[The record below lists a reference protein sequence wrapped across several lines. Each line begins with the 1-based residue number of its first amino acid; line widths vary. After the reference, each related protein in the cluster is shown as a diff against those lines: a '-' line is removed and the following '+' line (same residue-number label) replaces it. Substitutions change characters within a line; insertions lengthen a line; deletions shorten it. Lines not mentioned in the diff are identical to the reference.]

1 MTTNTTKDTIAT
13 ATQLA
18 ILNPAVRHD
27 FVFIF
32 EGINHNGN
40 GDPDAENRPRQTDD
54 GYAFTTPNSLL
65 NRIYQTAADMFGV
78 QIYATGETN
87 VTIVQSGYADHMD
100 LVKHYWD
107 RRLRGGLFTKTK
119 DVKAGSIGK
128 RGIIQIDTIES
139 IQPVDEIV
147 ATTIVPSMRL
157 TKSKEDKKTKK
168 ITETSEKTMGKLHHI
183 PYAVYRGYGTYNAAL
198 NKKYGNLVDEKL
210 LAQFWLALWHHA
222 DHTRSLQR
230 GGWHLR
236 DVWVVTHPTP
246 YGGSHHLIDIAN
258 MVEIS
263 QGDRTFEVTTHWAK
277 GLEVTSLRD
286 AYADLTA
293 AANL

>member
-1 MTTNTTKDTIAT
+1 MTTKTQVT
-13 ATQLA
+13 AEIQLA
-18 ILNPAVRHD
+18 IVNPAVRHD

-78 QIYATGETN
+78 AIYATGDTN
-87 VTIVQSGYADHMD
+87 VTTVQAAYDDHMD
-100 LVKHYWD
+100 LIKHYWD

-119 DVKAGSIGK
+119 DVNGRGSVGK

-147 ATTIVPSMRL
+147 ATTIVPSMQI
-157 TKSKEDKKTKK
+157 TKTKEDKNSGET
-168 ITETSEKTMGKLHHI
+168 TESSEKTMGKLHHI
-183 PYAVYRGYGTYNAAL
+183 PYAIYRGYGTYNANL
-198 NKKYGNLVDEKL
+198 NKKYGNLVDERL

-236 DVWVVTHPTP
+236 DVWIVTHPTP

-258 MVEIS
+258 I
-263 QGDRTFEVTTHWAK
+263 GDVRLFPK
-277 GLEVTSLRD
+277 
-286 AYADLTA
+286 ADKQVFWSPRNSMA
-293 AANL
+293 VPNVSF

>member
-1 MTTNTTKDTIAT
+1 MTVAN
-13 ATQLA
+13 QLL

-65 NRIYQTAADMFGV
+65 NRIYQTAADLYGV
-78 QIYATGETN
+78 KIYATNDTN
-87 VTIVQSGYADHMD
+87 VTTIQSGYDTHTELMEY
-100 LVKHYWD
+100 YWD

-119 DVKAGSIGK
+119 DVKQGSIGK

-139 IQPVDEIV
+139 IQPVDEVV
-147 ATTIVPSMRL
+147 ATTIVPSMQL
-157 TKSKEDKKTKK
+157 DKEKEDKATG
-168 ITETSEKTMGKLHHI
+168 TTNTVSEKTMGRLHHI

-198 NKKYGNLVDEKL
+198 NKKYGDLVNEQI
-210 LAQFWLALWHHA
+210 LAQFWMSLWHHA

-246 YGGSHHLIDIAN
+246 YGGSHHLIDVAN
-258 MVEIS
+258 MLEVS
-263 QGDRTFEVTTHWAK
+263 QGDRTFDVTPNWAE

-286 AYADLTA
+286 VYAALSA
-293 AANL
+293 VAFANLKQGTNS

>member
-1 MTTNTTKDTIAT
+1 MTTVTELPIIDPT
-13 ATQLA
+13 
-18 ILNPAVRHD
+18 VRHD

-65 NRIYQTAADMFGV
+65 NRIYQTAADLFGV
-78 QIYATGETN
+78 NIYATNDTN
-87 VTIVQSGYADHMD
+87 VTTVQAKYEDHMD
-100 LVKHYWD
+100 LIKDYWD

-119 DVKAGSIGK
+119 DVKTSGSIGK

-139 IQPVDEIV
+139 IQPIDEIV
-147 ATTIVPSMRL
+147 ATTIVPNMQL
-157 TKSKEDKKTKK
+157 IKTKEDKTTKEK
-168 ITETSEKTMGKLHHI
+168 VETSEKTMGKMHHI

-198 NKKYGNLVDEKL
+198 NKKYGNLVDKKI

-258 MVEIS
+258 MVRVS
-263 QGDRTFEVTTHWAK
+263 QEERTFDVNTDWDTS
-277 GLEVTSLRD
+277 LNVTSLRD
-286 AYADLTA
+286 VYIDLSA

>member
-1 MTTNTTKDTIAT
+1 MTTAN
-13 ATQLA
+13 QLT

-65 NRIYQTAADMFGV
+65 NRIYQTATDLFGV
-78 QIYATGETN
+78 NIYATNDTN
-87 VTIVQSGYADHMD
+87 VTTVQSGYETHTALME
-100 LVKHYWD
+100 HYWD

-119 DVKAGSIGK
+119 DVKQGSIGK

-147 ATTIVPSMRL
+147 ATTIVPTMQL
-157 TKSKEDKKTKK
+157 DKEKEDKATG
-168 ITETSEKTMGKLHHI
+168 ITSTVSEKTMGKLHHI
-183 PYAVYRGYGTYNAAL
+183 PYAVYRGCGTYNAAL
-198 NKKYGNLVDEKL
+198 NKKYGDLVDEKI
-210 LAQFWLALWHHA
+210 LAQFWMALWHHA

-236 DVWVVTHPTP
+236 DVWVVTHATP

-258 MVEIS
+258 MLKIS
-263 QGDRTFEVTTHWAK
+263 QGDRTFEVSPNWAD
-277 GLEVTSLRD
+277 GLVVTSLRD
-286 AYADLTA
+286 VYAELSEKA
-293 AANL
+293 SANLKQGVNP

>member
-1 MTTNTTKDTIAT
+1 MKTTAP
-13 ATQLA
+13 TQLS

-65 NRIYQTAADMFGV
+65 HRIYQTAADMFGV
-78 QIYATGETN
+78 AIYSTSESNIT
-87 VTIVQSGYADHMD
+87 TIQSSYDDHMD
-100 LVKHYWD
+100 LMRHYWD
-107 RRLRGGLFTKTK
+107 RRLRGGLFTRTK
-119 DVKAGSIGK
+119 DVGSKGSIGK

-139 IQPVDEIV
+139 VQPVDEVI
-147 ATTIVPSMRL
+147 ATTIVPSTQQ
-157 TKSKEDKKTKK
+157 TKTKEDKSTGA
-168 ITETSEKTMGKLHHI
+168 TTTVSEKTMGKLHHI
-183 PYAVYRGYGTYNAAL
+183 PYAVYRGYGTYNATL
-198 NKKYGNLVDEKL
+198 NKKYGDLVDEKV

-222 DHTRSLQR
+222 DNTRSLQR

-246 YGGSHHLIDIAN
+246 YGGKHRLIEIAN
-258 MVEIS
+258 MVDVR
-263 QGDRTFEVTTHWAK
+263 QGNRSFEVETNWAD
-277 GLEVTSLRD
+277 GLEVTSLKD
-286 AYADLTA
+286 VYTDLGA
-293 AANL
+293 IANLK

>member
-1 MTTNTTKDTIAT
+1 MTS

-18 ILNPAVRHD
+18 IVNPAVRHD

-40 GDPDAENRPRQTDD
+40 GDPDSENRPRQTDD

-78 QIYATGETN
+78 EIYATNDTN
-87 VTIVQSGYADHMD
+87 VTTVQSGYNDHME
-100 LVKHYWD
+100 LIRHYWD

-119 DVKAGSIGK
+119 DVKQGSIGK

-147 ATTIVPSMRL
+147 ATTIVPTMQL
-157 TKSKEDKKTKK
+157 DKDKKDKDTG
-168 ITETSEKTMGKLHHI
+168 TTTTVSEKTMGKLHHI
-183 PYAVYRGYGTYNAAL
+183 PYAIYRGYGTYNAAL
-198 NKKYGNLVDEKL
+198 NKKYGNLIDEKL
-210 LAQFWLALWHHA
+210 LAEFWMALWHHA

-246 YGGSHHLIDIAN
+246 YGGNHHLIDIAH
-258 MVEIS
+258 MIEVS
-263 QGDRTFEVTTHWAK
+263 QGERTFAVNTNWAD
-277 GLEVTSLRD
+277 GLKVTSLRD
-286 AYADLTA
+286 AYASLA
-293 AANL
+293 AIANPK

>member
-1 MTTNTTKDTIAT
+1 MTTA

-18 ILNPAVRHD
+18 IVNPAVRHD

-40 GDPDAENRPRQTDD
+40 GDPDSENRPRQTDD

-78 QIYATGETN
+78 EIYATNDTN
-87 VTIVQSGYADHMD
+87 VTTVQSGYDDHME
-100 LVKHYWD
+100 LIKHYWD

-119 DVKAGSIGK
+119 DVGNKGSVGK

-147 ATTIVPSMRL
+147 ATTIVPSMQL
-157 TKSKEDKKTKK
+157 DKDKKDKATGA
-168 ITETSEKTMGKLHHI
+168 TTTVSEKTMGKLHHI

-198 NKKYGNLVDEKL
+198 NKKYGDLVDQKL

-246 YGGSHHLIDIAN
+246 YGGNHHLIDIAN
-258 MVEIS
+258 MVEVS
-263 QGDRTFEVTTHWAK
+263 QVDRTFEVNTNWAA

-286 AYADLTA
+286 AYPTLA
-293 AANL
+293 AIANRE

>member
-1 MTTNTTKDTIAT
+1 MTTEN
-13 ATQLA
+13 QLA

-65 NRIYQTAADMFGV
+65 NRIYQTAADLYGV
-78 QIYATGETN
+78 KIYATNDTN
-87 VTIVQSGYADHMD
+87 VTTVQSGYDTHMA
-100 LVKHYWD
+100 LMEHYWD

-119 DVKAGSIGK
+119 DVKQGSIGK
-128 RGIIQIDTIES
+128 RGVIQIDTIES

-147 ATTIVPSMRL
+147 ATTIVPSMQL
-157 TKSKEDKKTKK
+157 DKEKENKVTG
-168 ITETSEKTMGKLHHI
+168 ETDTVSEKTMGKLHHI
-183 PYAVYRGYGTYNAAL
+183 PYAVYRGQGTYNAAL
-198 NKKYGNLVDEKL
+198 NKKYGDLVTEQI
-210 LAQFWLALWHHA
+210 LAQFWMALWHHA

-258 MVEIS
+258 MLEVS
-263 QGDRTFEVTTHWAK
+263 QGDRTFEVNPNWAD
-277 GLEVTSLRD
+277 GLEVNSLRD
-286 AYADLTA
+286 VYADLSA
-293 AANL
+293 VASANLKQGVKP

>member
-1 MTTNTTKDTIAT
+1 
-13 ATQLA
+13 
-18 ILNPAVRHD
+18 
-27 FVFIF
+27 
-32 EGINHNGN
+32 
-40 GDPDAENRPRQTDD
+40 
-54 GYAFTTPNSLL
+54 
-65 NRIYQTAADMFGV
+65 MFGV
-78 QIYATGETN
+78 EIYATNDTN
-87 VTIVQSGYADHMD
+87 VTTVQSGYDDHME
-100 LVKHYWD
+100 LIKHYWD

-119 DVKAGSIGK
+119 DVKQGSIGK

-147 ATTIVPSMRL
+147 ATTIVPSMQL
-157 TKSKEDKKTKK
+157 TKTKEDKSTGKTSQV
-168 ITETSEKTMGKLHHI
+168 SEKTMGKIHHI

-198 NKKYGNLVDEKL
+198 NKKYGDLVDEKL

-258 MVEIS
+258 MVEVS
-263 QGDRTFEVTTHWAK
+263 QGDRSFEVNTNWAD

-286 AYADLTA
+286 AYTTLA
-293 AANL
+293 AIANLE